1 MSKSMACVQI
11 AELATLANWTNP
23 PPGTHIVR
31 GTYAYIYIRRYAA
44 RSRAGIYIFKEVS
57 KIWGCNEWGLAIHTS
72 HTTYHA
78 TVCSY
83 TNIRIYVATYILI
96 FVYHT

>member
-1 MSKSMACVQI
+1 MACVQV
-11 AELATLANWTNP
+11 AKLATLANWANP

-31 GTYAYIYIRRYAA
+31 GTYAYIYTGMYAA

-57 KIWGCNEWGLAIHTS
+57 KGWGCNEWGLTGASLHVTY
-72 HTTYHA
+72 HTTIFSPTH
-78 TVCSY
+78 
-83 TNIRIYVATYILI
+83 IPIYVATYILI